1 MVPVA
6 ASCLGLFCLAAG
18 ARNLLQPTINWP
30 FALTEIAVAILLL
43 LMAVAALWPP
53 RVGAAKNA
61 IVIFLALVAAGLTW
75 AGVLRF
81 RQSGPP
87 GASQL
92 SVTTAPSPHGFGRFL
107 LYGAQMLTAWWKR
120 RFER

>member
-1 MVPVA
+1 MVPAA
-6 ASCLGLFCLAAG
+6 ASCLGLFALGAG

-30 FALTEIAVAILLL
+30 SALTEITVGSLLFL
-43 LMAVAALWPP
+43 LALWPP
-53 RVGAAKNA
+53 RAGAAKNA
-61 IVIFLALVAAGLTW
+61 LVIFLALIAAGLTW

-87 GASQL
+87 GADQI
-92 SVTTAPSPHGFGRFL
+92 SVTTTPSPQGFGRFL

-120 RFER
+120 LFER